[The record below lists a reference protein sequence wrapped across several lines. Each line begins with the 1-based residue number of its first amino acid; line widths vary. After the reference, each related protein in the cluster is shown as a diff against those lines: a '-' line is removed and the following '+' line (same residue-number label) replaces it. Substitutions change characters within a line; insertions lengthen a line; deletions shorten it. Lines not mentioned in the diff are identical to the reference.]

1 MVSLAGER
9 FVAIRRSI
17 DELTRKECLM
27 LDSLSQPLRIRQIA
41 DVHGISVNTVKH
53 HLKNAYL
60 KLGVDT
66 RQRAVES
73 YRARMKPPVASAAAV
88 SAERASL

>member
-1 MVSLAGER
+1 
-9 FVAIRRSI
+9 
-17 DELTRKECLM
+17 M
-27 LDSLSQPLRIRQIA
+27 LDSLAQPLRIRQIA

-73 YRARMKPPVASAAAV
+73 YRARMQPPATVV
-88 SAERASL
+88 SAERASA